1 MLFILCI
8 CVTLA
13 ALAGLFN
20 NKVLQMP
27 PAIGITLISSVAIL
41 ALEIF
46 GIPNGFGG
54 QTLSIVKSIN
64 FYDFLLNG
72 IFAVRVCH

>member
-46 GIPNGFGG
+46 GIDY
-54 QTLSIVKSIN
+54 I
-64 FYDFLLNG
+64 
-72 IFAVRVCH
+72 H